1 MQYLAFLYGEE
12 KAAANDTPE
21 QQAAELEAY
30 FAFNAL
36 AKSRN
41 AYGGGEALMPSS
53 TAKSVRVRDGETL
66 VTDGPYAET
75 REVLGGFYLLE
86 CDTEEEAIELAS
98 KIPAAKNG
106 TVEVRP
112 IMVIPGDG

>member
-1 MQYLAFLYGEE
+1 MQYLALLYGDE
-12 KAAANDTPE
+12 KAAENDTPAE
-21 QQAAELEAY
+21 QQAELEAY
-30 FAFNAL
+30 FAFNAH
-36 AKSRN
+36 AKSKGAFR
-41 AYGGGEALMPSS
+41 GGEALMPST

-86 CDTEEEAIELAS
+86 CDTEEEALELAAR
-98 KIPAAKNG
+98 IPAAKNG